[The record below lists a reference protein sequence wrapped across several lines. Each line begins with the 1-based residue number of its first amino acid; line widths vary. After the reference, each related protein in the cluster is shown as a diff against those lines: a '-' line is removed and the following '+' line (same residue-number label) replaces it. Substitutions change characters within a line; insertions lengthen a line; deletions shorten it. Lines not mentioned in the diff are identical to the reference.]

1 MENNNVKVL
10 FYEWSDVNRQPISF
24 LNNDDFIGFCR
35 NSNININKRNINFLN
50 GNNNI
55 YATCKIGKTEL
66 IMSGDYR
73 NLRKNYSKH
82 RND

>member
-10 FYEWSDVNRQPISF
+10 FYEWSDVNRQPIGF

-50 GNNNI
+50 GNNSI
-55 YATCKIGKTEL
+55 YATCKICKNEF
-66 IMSGDYR
+66 IMIDDYK
-73 NLRKNYSKH
+73 NLRKNVSKH
-82 RND
+82 RHD